1 MKTPTALFHESFLL
15 FNLTTIP
22 PDFVVNRIGHQ
33 ANRYIRKAV

>member
-1 MKTPTALFHESFLL
+1 
-15 FNLTTIP
+15 LTTIP